1 MNPLEKIPRAA
12 IGEAYPYVVH
22 MSCLELTPFNLPRI
36 LTSILNYLTICIHV
50 EKYFVHLPT
59 LFTT

>member
-1 MNPLEKIPRAA
+1 MSEA
-12 IGEAYPYVVH
+12 EAYPYAVH